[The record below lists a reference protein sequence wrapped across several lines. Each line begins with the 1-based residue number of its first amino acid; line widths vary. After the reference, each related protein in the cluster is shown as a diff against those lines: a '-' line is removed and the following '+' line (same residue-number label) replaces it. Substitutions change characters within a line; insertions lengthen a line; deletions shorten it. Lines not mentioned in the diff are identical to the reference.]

1 MGDFL
6 TCLYLC
12 MFASALIMT
21 LAIIMIEIYENL
33 HKVGKR
39 GERENKAGKE
49 LQRRGRR
56 GWFDFSS
63 SFFYFGWLDS
73 KCVIVFD
80 SKSVTIPIF

>member
-6 TCLYLC
+6 TCLYVYNIYFICIFVDNLVK
-12 MFASALIMT
+12 
-21 LAIIMIEIYENL
+21 IEILNL
-33 HKVGKR
+33 LRKVGKR

-49 LQRRGRR
+49 LQRRGWR
-56 GWFDFSS
+56 GRFHFS